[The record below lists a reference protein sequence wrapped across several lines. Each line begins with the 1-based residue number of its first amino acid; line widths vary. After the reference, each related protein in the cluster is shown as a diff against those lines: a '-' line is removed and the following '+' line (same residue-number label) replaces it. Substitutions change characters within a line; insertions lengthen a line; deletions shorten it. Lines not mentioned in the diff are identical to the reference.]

1 MPRQQLRRIQ
11 NTQATGS
18 GGMATVYKAVQK
30 SLDRPVAIKEL
41 KKAYHADD
49 QIVRRFERESKVAAS
64 LQHENIVHIYD
75 YWKKPAYCIVMEYV
89 DGANLADVIE
99 KIGALPIDVG
109 IMIAI
114 QVCHALD
121 YAHMRGLIHRDI
133 KPSNIMI
140 KRNGEVKLM
149 DFGIAQSRNL
159 ESLTMPGTLIGTPAY
174 MSPEQV
180 LGQPLDARS
189 DIFSFGIV
197 LYEMLTG
204 VKPFTDDEGR
214 SVSAKILK
222 DKFLPRAGS
231 TATSP
236 AAFSASSGSVSG
248 RSRKGATSPCLRSR
262 KNWGNGWPTGQRR
275 PPRCTRIADYLVA
288 MKVFEAAPAEE
299 TVIITGKP
307 RVSARFRNAVAA
319 GSALLL
325 LGAGG
330 RCLLLPPDHGGCR
343 AQLQPPRCPAAF
355 PRRLSRGRKQLRV
368 PDSDRGRPVP
378 SGMPDRHGPRPQSS
392 PSVTTK
398 PAQTLPPASVGKKHS
413 QTAAERKRPL
423 RRKRRRK
430 GPFLP
435 TDPIRLPLIRSNIR
449 LGRLSCAVYPV
460 SRPPLPSCWR
470 YAADQR

>member
-1 MPRQQLRRIQ
+1 MPRQQLKDEYEI
-11 NTQATGS
+11 TGELGA

-30 SLDRPVAIKEL
+30 SLDRQVAIKEL

-75 YWKKPAYCIVMEYV
+75 YWKKPTYCIVMEYV

-109 IMIAI
+109 MMIAI
-114 QVCHALD
+114 QICHALD

-204 VKPFTDDEGR
+204 VKPFADDEGR

-222 DKFLPRAGS
+222 DKFRAPRRVNSDIPRGIQ
-231 TATSP
+231 
-236 AAFSASSGSVSG
+236 
-248 RSRKGATSPCLRSR
+248 RLIKKCLR
-262 KNWGNGWPTGQRR
+262 KKPQRR
-275 PPRCTRIADYLVA
+275 YGSMLEAERKLGKRLAGRTTKAASLTRIADYLVA
-288 MKVFEAAPAEE
+288 TQVFEAAPAEE
-299 TVIITGKP
+299 TE
-307 RVSARFRNAVAA
+307 
-319 GSALLL
+319 
-325 LGAGG
+325 
-330 RCLLLPPDHGGCR
+330 
-343 AQLQPPRCPAAF
+343 AQPAAAESE
-355 PRRLSRGRKQLRV
+355 PETGEAEV
-368 PDSDRGRPVP
+368 
-378 SGMPDRHGPRPQSS
+378 SS
-392 PSVTTK
+392 E
-398 PAQTLPPASVGKKHS
+398 
-413 QTAAERKRPL
+413 AAVDAEAAPEAEAATEAEPEAT
-423 RRKRRRK
+423 
-430 GPFLP
+430 GEE
-435 TDPIRLPLIRSNIR
+435 TD
-449 LGRLSCAVYPV
+449 
-460 SRPPLPSCWR
+460 
-470 YAADQR
+470 QEKE